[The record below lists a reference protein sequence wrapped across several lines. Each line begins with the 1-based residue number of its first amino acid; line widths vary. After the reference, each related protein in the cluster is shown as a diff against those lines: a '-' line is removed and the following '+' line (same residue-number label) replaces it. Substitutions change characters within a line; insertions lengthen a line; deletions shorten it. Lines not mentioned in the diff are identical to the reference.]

1 MLKTGRIKLGKNVVS
16 TWLFWALLS
25 PLCRP
30 APPPAQII
38 PLELL
43 WLMPTLSFVA
53 SSLDHSDL
61 LRLTGQGWQ
70 GMAVQVGQRRTK
82 KVGLGRGESCKL
94 LRHLGTRCP
103 VGLRTSSRI
112 LRATS
117 AFFVVTRIFAVTYA
131 LFGYFLGQFSWF
143 STFLG
148 QFWSFLGQF
157 WTFSNRIYQ

>member
-1 MLKTGRIKLGKNVVS
+1 MLSVPDYFGPFS
-16 TWLFWALLS
+16 A
-25 PLCRP
+25 PYAMLCP

-82 KVGLGRGESCKL
+82 KVGLGGGESCKL

-103 VGLRTSSRI
+103 VGLGI
-112 LRATS
+112 LRAS
-117 AFFVVTRIFAVTYA
+117 PVLFVVSR
-131 LFGYFLGQFSWF
+131 FLQ
-143 STFLG
+143 
-148 QFWSFLGQF
+148 
-157 WTFSNRIYQ
+157 